1 MSGLLLVHNMPWW
14 RALPELIIYGSPMV
28 KLMFGGLLFA
38 CGLFAHAGVRH
49 LWLWVKRRPDC
60 LTFRYKGRR
69 IVRWVLGVA
78 LILVILLTPLWLL
91 RITDS
96 GNGMVQNGLQQFTI
110 CGKARAPEG
119 ADPMSSPLATRV
131 MDATG
136 KGTGRGSRM
145 GVWGIEKQGG
155 CHTFVHG
162 PPGAD

>member
-1 MSGLLLVHNMPWW
+1 LVYAGRTGRGVSGLLLVHNMPWW

-38 CGLFAHAGVRH
+38 CGLFAAAGVRH
-49 LWLWVKRRPDC
+49 LWLWVKRR
-60 LTFRYKGRR
+60 R
-69 IVRWVLGVA
+69 GVKWLIGAA
-78 LILVILLTPLWLL
+78 LILVILLTPFWLL

-96 GNGMVQNGLQQFTI
+96 GNWMVQNGLQQFTI